1 MKQTL
6 TKNQAADI
14 LLSDNYANWS
24 YSGAIALIE
33 YLKDFEQ
40 DTGEE
45 IEFDAVALRCEFSEY
60 ESVWDCVSDLIDI
73 PDDMETENDALEWLQ
88 DRTTVI
94 HATNSII
101 VQQF

>member
-14 LLSDNYANWS
+14 LLSDNYANWT

-33 YLKDFEQ
+33 YLEDFEQ

-45 IEFDAVALRCEFSEY
+45 IEFDAVALRCGFSEY

-94 HATNSII
+94 KATDSII